1 MLNPRSFHLHLGEK
15 GSGRRVAGW
24 GVKYPVQQSKMMNT
38 LTFCFLSCVVFQYP
52 ELLVASYNNNEDAP
66 HEPDGVALIWNMKY
80 QKESP
85 EYIFHCQVKECIEA
99 TPSLNIWLK
108 CMCIHVHVHTCTC
121 IFWNTVRQPVQQ
133 PVLVTALNFLPPVF
147 LWCNELHH
155 FLWVAFFWGGIGEVC
170 CAVNFCALRDVVQFW
185 PSLCHIMQYSCERI
199 A

>member
-15 GSGRRVAGW
+15 GSGRRVGGW

-108 CMCIHVHVHTCTC
+108 CMCIHVHVSSGIQYDSPYNSLYLWQHWTFCPLCSCGVTSC
-121 IFWNTVRQPVQQ
+121 ITSCEW
-133 PVLVTALNFLPPVF
+133 L
-147 LWCNELHH
+147 
-155 FLWVAFFWGGIGEVC
+155 FFWGRVGEVC
-170 CAVNFCALRDVVQFW
+170 CAVNFCAVCDVVQFW

>member
-15 GSGRRVAGW
+15 GSGRRVGGW

-108 CMCIHVHVHTCTC
+108 YMCIHVHVHLYMYLLEYSTTARTTACTC
-121 IFWNTVRQPVQQ
+121 DSIELFAPC
-133 PVLVTALNFLPPVF
+133 VLVV
-147 LWCNELHH
+147 
-155 FLWVAFFWGGIGEVC
+155 
-170 CAVNFCALRDVVQFW
+170 
-185 PSLCHIMQYSCERI
+185 
-199 A
+199 